1 MNYDGGNNLE
11 RRKSSQ
17 MSNPSNEDLR
27 RRLGNVDQIRDLLFG
42 SKLAEYEQRFQ
53 EYDRQLKQMDA
64 NLTELKTETRDRLNL
79 LRSDLLSEMQIGLD
93 KLNHQVD
100 QLQLRNT
107 EQSCKSQSMEQ
118 RHIQDIES
126 VKQSLT
132 DQTQFLKKD
141 LVQTR
146 RQMQEDLVRLSE
158 KLTQALYAEVANV
171 HDTKLSQVDLADI
184 LFELCLKLKN
194 SRGESSTI
202 DPAAVS
208 IENPEGNA
216 NALQNK
222 QHLL

>member
-1 MNYDGGNNLE
+1 MEEIILRGG
-11 RRKSSQ
+11 KSSQ

-53 EYDRQLKQMDA
+53 EYDRQLKQMEA
-64 NLTELKTETRDRLNL
+64 NLAEAKTEIGDRLNL

-93 KLNHQVD
+93 RLNRQVD
-100 QLQLRNT
+100 HLQLSST
-107 EQSCKSQSMEQ
+107 EQGCKSLSIEQ
-118 RHIQDIES
+118 RCVQDIES

-132 DQTQFLKKD
+132 DQTQFLKTD
-141 LVQTR
+141 LIQTR

-194 SRGESSTI
+194 SRAESSTI
-202 DPAAVS
+202 DPTAAS
-208 IENPEGNA
+208 IESPEGNA
-216 NALQNK
+216 NASQNK
-222 QHLL
+222 QYLL

>member
-1 MNYDGGNNLE
+1 LRGE
-11 RRKSSQ
+11 KSSQ

-64 NLTELKTETRDRLNL
+64 NLTELKAETRDRLNL

-93 KLNHQVD
+93 KLNRQVD
-100 QLQLRNT
+100 QLQLSST
-107 EQSCKSQSMEQ
+107 EQGRKSLSIEQ
-118 RHIQDIES
+118 RCAQDIES

-132 DQTQFLKKD
+132 DQTQFLKTD
-141 LVQTR
+141 LIQTR

-194 SRGESSTI
+194 SSAETSTI
-202 DPAAVS
+202 DSAAS
-208 IENPEGNA
+208 I
-216 NALQNK
+216 
-222 QHLL
+222 